1 MQTTIELNAAD
12 VRRALAAMK
21 EIDKKSVLALRKGL
35 RTSLQPLANQIAN
48 ESGIERGVSH
58 RGFIHG
64 KATAAAPQMEGK
76 VSFRPGRPLKGGGW
90 TPLLSLQIGTK
101 PSFYR
106 GQYIVELA
114 GSVTQGV
121 TPQGKN
127 LVRILNQDRA
137 MKGRG
142 GRFLYSKFRLLRPD
156 IISRAEK
163 ALKPLFE
170 KLGKELG

>member
-21 EIDKKSVLALRKGL
+21 NLDEKAVLALRKGL
-35 RTSLQPLANQIAN
+35 RTSLQTFATQIAN
-48 ESGIERGVSH
+48 EAGIERGVSH
-58 RGFIHG
+58 RGFMHG
-64 KATAAAPQMEGK
+64 KATGAAPRMEGK
-76 VSFRPGRPLKGGGW
+76 VSFTPGRPLRGGGW

-106 GQYIVELA
+106 GQYIAELA

-121 TPQGKN
+121 TAQGKN
-127 LVRILNQDRA
+127 LVRILNQDKA

-142 GRFLYSKFRLLRPD
+142 GRFLYDKFRLLRPD

-170 KLGKELG
+170 KLGRELG